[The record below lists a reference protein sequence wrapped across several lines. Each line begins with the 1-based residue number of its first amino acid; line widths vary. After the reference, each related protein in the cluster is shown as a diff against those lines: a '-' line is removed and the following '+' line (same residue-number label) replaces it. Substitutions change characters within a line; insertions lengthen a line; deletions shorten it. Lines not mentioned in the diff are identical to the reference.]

1 MNAEGDSG
9 YKRPAMLEDVITTG
23 AVLIVASAVLAAISR
38 RRDADE
44 RRLLLSG
51 FLAHVGAVF
60 VQVWVI
66 EKVYGGGDIDGYY
79 RSGVELANALRN
91 DFEFIFP
98 EMVKFFFHDTEA
110 NLPFVVFGGVGPT
123 GSLSVIAAMLFF
135 FLGDSLIGSSMVVA
149 LVAFFG
155 KVAIARAIGED
166 LSPQNRR
173 LVLAASVLV
182 PSVVFW
188 SSTIAKEA
196 VVVAFLGFALL
207 ALRPVVAGR
216 VKPMSIAVAA
226 GCLLPIALIKPYVL
240 LPLSIALAAWLYW
253 DQAGRR
259 GHAVSIR
266 PLYLLVAAVLVTGF
280 FAVVG
285 RLSPQFAVENIARS
299 TATSQFAG
307 TRVEGGSNYQLS
319 EAVEEDQSLQS
330 QLLLAP
336 IALPTALFRPLIFE
350 VKNPMM
356 FVNALETSVL
366 LFLTIR
372 LLIRGGFSQIR
383 RAVMSSPTLVFCFIF
398 TIVMA
403 TPVGLATTNMG
414 SLSRYR
420 IPFMPFF
427 VALILI
433 LDAMFQRQPDR
444 LRFAGLSKPQNATR

>member
-1 MNAEGDSG
+1 
-9 YKRPAMLEDVITTG
+9 MLEDVITTG

-38 RRDADE
+38 RVENEE
-44 RRLLLSG
+44 RRLLLFG

-66 EKVYGGGDIDGYY
+66 EQVYGGGDIDGYY

-98 EMVKFFFHDTEA
+98 EMVKVFFHDTEA
-110 NLPFVVFGGVGPT
+110 NLPFAVFGGVGPT
-123 GSLSVIAAMLFF
+123 GSLSVITAVLFF
-135 FLGDSLIGSSMVVA
+135 FLSDSLIGSSMVVA

-155 KVAIARAIGED
+155 KVAIARAVGED

-173 LVLAASVLV
+173 LVLAAAVLV

-196 VVVAFLGFALL
+196 VIIAFMGFALL
-207 ALRPVVAGR
+207 LMRPAIAGQVR
-216 VKPMSIAVAA
+216 PLKLFAA
-226 GCLLPIALIKPYVL
+226 GCCLVPVAMIKPYVL
-240 LPLSIALAAWLYW
+240 LPLSMALAAWFYW
-253 DQAGRR
+253 ERSNRKG
-259 GHAVSIR
+259 VSIAIR
-266 PLYLLVAAVLVTGF
+266 PAYVVVAAVGVLGF
-280 FAVVG
+280 FVVVG
-285 RLSPQFAVENIARS
+285 QISPQFAVENIAKS
-299 TATSQFAG
+299 TATSQSAG
-307 TRVEGGSNYQLS
+307 MRVEGGSNYQLR
-319 EAVEEDQSLQS
+319 EPVEEEQGLKS
-330 QLLLAP
+330 QLVLAP
-336 IALPTALFRPLIFE
+336 IALPTALFRPFIFE

-356 FVNALETSVL
+356 LVNALETSVL

-372 LLIRGGFSQIR
+372 LLVRGGFSQIR
-383 RAVMSSPTLVFCFIF
+383 KAVMASPTLVFCLVF

-427 VALILI
+427 VALVLI

-444 LRFAGLSKPQNATR
+444 LRFAGLSKPQNAR